1 MEGTVEK
8 LSDEE
13 SDNYFHSRPRGSQ
26 IGAITSP
33 QSQPITREQLEER
46 AESLKQ
52 VSFQYNSHFEETFSS
67 HTLEYLYCTSYDS
80 LNTKACKTAT
90 KHC

>member
-33 QSQPITREQLEER
+33 QSQPITRQQLEER

-52 VSFQYNSHFEETFSS
+52 VHFQ
-67 HTLEYLYCTSYDS
+67 
-80 LNTKACKTAT
+80 
-90 KHC
+90 